1 MRYSIDTCNL
11 TRKRVQ
17 SQVLPEVVAL
27 EIVIVEGADSLLQLR
42 WELLVAH
49 VLLVEHSA
57 EWKLNRFID
66 SATIINLKDLL
77 RNLYYLQLV
86 HQLVVAYYRMVFGEI
101 ER

>member
-49 VLLVEHSA
+49 VLLVEHFA

-66 SATIINLKDLL
+66 SATIINLTRFTKKFKLPPVGSSARGSVL
-77 RNLYYLQLV
+77 PN
-86 HQLVVAYYRMVFGEI
+86 GI
-101 ER
+101 W